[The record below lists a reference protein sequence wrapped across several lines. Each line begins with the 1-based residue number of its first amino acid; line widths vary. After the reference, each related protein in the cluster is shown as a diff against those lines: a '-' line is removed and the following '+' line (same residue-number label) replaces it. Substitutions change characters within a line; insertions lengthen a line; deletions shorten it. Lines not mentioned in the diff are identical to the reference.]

1 MAQSL
6 SKLYIHIVFRVKTTF
21 NQIRKEDRNELY
33 AYIGSIIK
41 QNDSIPITIN
51 GVGDHIHILCVMS
64 KNISL
69 SKLLENIKSNS
80 SRWIKTKNTYY
91 SKFAWQGGYSSFSV
105 SATAHDQVKKY
116 IENQEEHH
124 RKMTYQEEL
133 KLLLDEYSIDYNEDY
148 IWVD

>member
-6 SKLYIHIVFRVKTTF
+6 SKLYIHIIFRVKTTF
-21 NQIRKEDRNELY
+21 KQIRKEDSSELF
-33 AYIGSIIK
+33 AYIGSVIK
-41 QNDSIPITIN
+41 QNDSIPIAIN

-80 SRWIKTKNTYY
+80 SRWIKTKNIYY
-91 SKFAWQGGYSSFSV
+91 SKFSWQGGYSSFSV
-105 SATAHDQVKKY
+105 SASVHDRVKRY

-124 RKMTYQEEL
+124 KKMTYHEEV
-133 KLLLDEYSIDYNEDY
+133 KLFLDEYGIDYNKDY